1 MLKIEEGKGGFRAAL
16 FLFGREPDLPG
27 SFRGLLHRGAPFIM
41 IPELKTIG
49 GGIRPLVILICRRG
63 EVAYVFCKRERYSS

>member
-16 FLFGREPDLPG
+16 FLSR
-27 SFRGLLHRGAPFIM
+27 SFHGLLHPDAPFIM

-49 GGIRPLVILICRRG
+49 GGISPLVILICRRG
-63 EVAYVFCKRERYSS
+63 EAA